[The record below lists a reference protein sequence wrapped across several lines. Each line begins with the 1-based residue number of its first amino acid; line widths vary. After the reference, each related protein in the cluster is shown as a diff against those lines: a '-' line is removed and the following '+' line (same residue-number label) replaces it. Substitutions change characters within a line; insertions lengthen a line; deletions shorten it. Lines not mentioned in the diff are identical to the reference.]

1 MKWYRREMKRYFL
14 VDFQRKT
21 VQIRHNKAQSLVIQ
35 CRQFTNYSHR
45 GFLVLVEDGTMW
57 METEGVESGWGQEGQ
72 KWRMVFQSQFVW
84 PKGIKW
90 ACTLFLAISHTN
102 IADAHSCSSCLLIYF
117 HLCSQVRK
125 FGRVTKSTKRTCPW
139 RVHLFLVDSLISS
152 STLFQSQTSLSSWYS
167 NNSSLS
173 LLYMMSQHV
182 LCFVTEWN
190 KLSTMKKLE

>member
-1 MKWYRREMKRYFL
+1 
-14 VDFQRKT
+14 
-21 VQIRHNKAQSLVIQ
+21 
-35 CRQFTNYSHR
+35 
-45 GFLVLVEDGTMW
+45 MW
-57 METEGVESGWGQEGQ
+57 MGTEGVESGWGQEGQ
-72 KWRMVFQSQFVW
+72 KWRMVFHSQFVW

-102 IADAHSCSSCLLIYF
+102 IAGAHSCSSCLLIYF

-173 LLYMMSQHV
+173 LLYRMSQHV

-190 KLSTMKKLE
+190 KLSTMKKLEWVWIWLLAHLRDAHLYSVWKLLCEKRRKKRLENISHRLCVPTLKSKSSEWM